1 MDLKIVNH
9 KTFKKA
15 YFNFFTICALVV
27 SGSFILYKA
36 RINIFPFFIS
46 ALSLQNIL
54 LYALVGAA
62 LIFAFFVLN
71 NRSRLRKMQTFEA
84 KIEHYEKFFTRRL
97 WWHVISCL
105 TSAIFLLLTWH
116 ILFFYFGL
124 FDILS
129 MLSAYPSKEILKR
142 ELDEEDIIFN

>member
-1 MDLKIVNH
+1 MDLKIINH
-9 KTFKKA
+9 KTYKKA
-15 YFNFFTICALVV
+15 YFNFFTICVLVV

-36 RINIFPFFIS
+36 RINVFPVFIS
-46 ALSLQNIL
+46 ALSFQNIL
-54 LYALVGAA
+54 LYSLIGAA

-71 NRSRLRKMQTFEA
+71 NRSRLRKMQTFDE
-84 KIEHYEKFFTRRL
+84 KMEHYEKFFTRRL

-142 ELDEEDIIFN
+142 ELDEDDILFN